1 MGVFHT
7 LFGLALWANATL
19 AAITATE
26 SSSTINIS
34 NGKLSIV
41 VSKSAGTVSGI
52 TLDGQDLLGSG
63 GRLYLD
69 CHCDGGYWS
78 SGTGTL
84 YKGTDSTGTAWAG
97 VKLGSNFAD
106 KHIMETY
113 FFLRDG
119 ETGLHSFGRAAY
131 PNGGALGEMRFL
143 FRPTSTIWNQLSS
156 SNDMWSVIP
165 TGTRETVQ
173 DTTYYV
179 PGSGVNEVYR
189 KQMSDY
195 FSKYMFSESWEN
207 HTHHGMF
214 ADGTGT
220 KDGSV
225 YGAWLVMNTKDTFY
239 NGPKWS
245 DLTVDGIVY
254 NYVGMLKFCL
264 GSMFSQY
271 ANCLVSNHHG
281 NGNPDLT
288 GGFDRTFGPVSL
300 TFLFDHLTPLTQD
313 DSPIT
318 ISTKLPRAPPFRA
331 CVPMLENS
339 QTHPGTRSFMT
350 PLLNT
355 SRATSQPPAVVL
367 GKVKSHSQPGSPTPS
382 LCLPAMDSTSKTT
395 TSTQSRTSTGAIS
408 APAAPSRCLASR
420 LERTA

>member
-1 MGVFHT
+1 MGVIHT
-7 LFGLALWANATL
+7 LSGLALWANAVL

-34 NGKLSIV
+34 NGRLSIV

-106 KHIMETY
+106 KHVMETY
-113 FFLRDG
+113 FFMRDG

-143 FRPTSTIWNQLSS
+143 FRPTSTIWNHLSS
-156 SNDMWSVIP
+156 SNDMWSIIP

-179 PGSGVNEVYR
+179 PGSGVNEQYR

-254 NYVGMLKFCL
+254 NYVGMLQF
-264 GSMFSQY
+264 FSV
-271 ANCLVSNHHG
+271 LIS
-281 NGNPDLT
+281 
-288 GGFDRTFGPVSL
+288 RTLL
-300 TFLFDHLTPLTQD
+300 TF
-313 DSPIT
+313 
-318 ISTKLPRAPPFRA
+318 
-331 CVPMLENS
+331 
-339 QTHPGTRSFMT
+339 
-350 PLLNT
+350 
-355 SRATSQPPAVVL
+355 
-367 GKVKSHSQPGSPTPS
+367 
-382 LCLPAMDSTSKTT
+382 
-395 TSTQSRTSTGAIS
+395 
-408 APAAPSRCLASR
+408 
-420 LERTA
+420 

>member
-1 MGVFHT
+1 MIGLIT
-7 LFGLALWANATL
+7 LSGLALWAQAVF
-19 AAITATE
+19 AAITTSE
-26 SSSTINIS
+26 TSSTINIS
-34 NGKLSIV
+34 NGRLSIV

-106 KHIMETY
+106 KHVMESY

-119 ETGLHSFGRAAY
+119 ETGLHTFGRAAY

-156 SNDMWSVIP
+156 SDDMWSVIP

-195 FSKYMFSESWEN
+195 FSKYMFS
-207 HTHHGMF
+207 
-214 ADGTGT
+214 
-220 KDGSV
+220 
-225 YGAWLVMNTKDTFY
+225 
-239 NGPKWS
+239 
-245 DLTVDGIVY
+245 
-254 NYVGMLKFCL
+254 
-264 GSMFSQY
+264 
-271 ANCLVSNHHG
+271 VSNYSS
-281 NGNPDLT
+281 PFT
-288 GGFDRTFGPVSL
+288 VPVCHISERPRIQ
-300 TFLFDHLTPLTQD
+300 FLRL
-313 DSPIT
+313 
-318 ISTKLPRAPPFRA
+318 
-331 CVPMLENS
+331 
-339 QTHPGTRSFMT
+339 RS
-350 PLLNT
+350 
-355 SRATSQPPAVVL
+355 R
-367 GKVKSHSQPGSPTPS
+367 
-382 LCLPAMDSTSKTT
+382 
-395 TSTQSRTSTGAIS
+395 
-408 APAAPSRCLASR
+408 
-420 LERTA
+420 